1 MKTLDDAFEI
11 YTDPN
16 EFSAVREQL
25 ENGGMTFLSAEVQM
39 VPQNT
44 VALPDEETLTK
55 VQKLLDMLED
65 NDDVQNVWHN
75 AELPEED
82 DED

>member
-1 MKTLDDAFEI
+1 M
-11 YTDPN
+11 
-16 EFSAVREQL
+16 REQL

>member
-1 MKTLDDAFEI
+1 M
-11 YTDPN
+11 
-16 EFSAVREQL
+16 REQL

-65 NDDVQNVWHN
+65 NDDVSQVYCS
-75 AELPEED
+75 AELDLPE
-82 DED
+82 DEE